1 MQEPRTGRLTGRRIV
16 ITGAASGIGRA
27 TAVLFAQE
35 GAALAL
41 FDRSEKDLADVA
53 RQTGG
58 AAIVCDVTNPESVVQ
73 AVDAAIGAL
82 TGIDGLVHAAGVH
95 DIATLE
101 KTQFDLWQRVIT
113 TNLTGTYLICSTL
126 LRHLK
131 GQPGAT
137 VVTLGSGTALVPPG
151 PGSAAYIASK
161 GGVVAFSRALAAE
174 LAPAVRVNCVC
185 PGAVDTPMAQAI
197 MATGS
202 KGLPMSNY
210 ALRRMA
216 EPEEIATSILFLTS
230 HESSYVSGATLAVD
244 GGRTYH

>member
-27 TAVLFAQE
+27 TAILFAQE
-35 GAALAL
+35 GAAMAL

-58 AAIVCDVTNPESVVQ
+58 AAIVCDVTNPESVTR
-73 AVDAAIGAL
+73 AVGAGIGAL
-82 TGIDGLVHAAGVH
+82 SGVDGLVHAAGVH

-101 KTQFDLWQRVIT
+101 KTSIELWQRVIT
-113 TNLTGTYLICSTL
+113 TNLTGTYLICSAL
-126 LRHLK
+126 LPYLK
-131 GQPGAT
+131 GHAGAT

-161 GGVVAFSRALAAE
+161 GGVVAFSRALASE

-185 PGAVDTPMAQAI
+185 PGAVDTPMAQGILAP
-197 MATGS
+197 GS
-202 KGLPMSNY
+202 KGLPMTNY

-216 EPEEIATSILFLTS
+216 EPEEIATSILFLSS
-230 HESSYVSGATLAVD
+230 HESSYVTGATLAVD
-244 GGRTYH
+244 GGRTFH